1 MAKTWIIV
9 AESSRARIFVTENP
23 RAPMDEVEDIVHPEG
38 RLRAQDLRS
47 DRPTRVFDSKGQ
59 GRHAVESEVE
69 PRHQEAI
76 NFARRIADRI
86 EDARVSGGFDELVL
100 VAPPAFLGLLRDNL
114 SANAM
119 KRVVQSI
126 NKNLAQLDEA
136 QIREHVFG

>member
-1 MAKTWIIV
+1 MTKTWIIV
-9 AESSRARIFVTENP
+9 AESSRARIFATENP
-23 RAPMDEVEDIVHPEG
+23 RAPMHEVEDIVHPEG

-86 EDARVSGGFDELVL
+86 EDARLSGRFDELVL
-100 VAPPAFLGLLRDNL
+100 VAPPAFLGLLRNNL
-114 SANAM
+114 SAHAM

>member
-1 MAKTWIIV
+1 MTKTWIIV
-9 AESSRARIFVTENP
+9 AESSRARIFVTDNP
-23 RAPMDEVEDIVHPEG
+23 RTPMDEVADIVHPEG
-38 RLRAQDLRS
+38 RLRAQDPRS

-59 GRHAVESEVE
+59 GRHAVESEVK

-86 EDARVSGGFDELVL
+86 EDARVSGEFDELVL
-100 VAPPAFLGLLRDNL
+100 VAPPTFLGLLRDNL